1 MCCCFSFFPLSDPQ
15 KQFAVISSS
24 PFAFFFASSRL
35 KHHHQPTASTTW
47 FPSSFFI
54 FFSEARQ
61 HHFLPS
67 CQRVPFHYYI
77 GIPLL
82 LLVGSFSSPFW
93 FRALIFFPLGR
104 KKSESP
110 FSVLI
115 ELLCCFLLYGKN
127 QFGRNGGKGGMNI
140 KKLNKVQQRTT
151 LIPYIAAV
159 CW

>member
-1 MCCCFSFFPLSDPQ
+1 MCCCFFF
-15 KQFAVISSS
+15 FS
-24 PFAFFFASSRL
+24 PFWSAEAIRSYFLISLRLLFYTSSRL

-47 FPSSFFI
+47 FPSPLSYFFI
-54 FFSEARQ
+54 FFSKARQ

-67 CQRVPFHYYI
+67 CRRVPFHYYI

-93 FRALIFFPLGR
+93 FRALIFFPLDR

-115 ELLCCFLLYGKN
+115 ELLCCFLLREN
-127 QFGRNGGKGGMNI
+127 QFGRNGEKGGGHI
-140 KKLNKVQQRTT
+140 KMLNKVQQEQAWSH
-151 LIPYIAAV
+151 I
-159 CW
+159 